1 MVAWWNSTPARLLLL
16 NMRSKKLTYPTWSLA
31 QLRQVGIPKPNNPAW
46 GALAQAWEEAC
57 ELEMVPLSQGEECP
71 ARHLIDQA
79 AALALGMEEEQLAE
93 WRQMLAQEPTISN
106 RPAPL
111 QEQLRVR

>member
-1 MVAWWNSTPARLLLL
+1 MAWWNSTPARLLLL

-31 QLRQVGIPKPNNPAW
+31 QLRQVGIPKPGNPAW
-46 GALAQAWEEAC
+46 ETLTRAWEEAC
-57 ELEMVPLSQGEECP
+57 QLEMLPLSQGEECP
-71 ARHLIDQA
+71 ARHLIDRA
-79 AALALGMEEEQLAE
+79 AALALGMEEEQMAE